1 MNMRKFLVG
10 AAALLISCTLF
21 AEEATSDDAQLVAK
35 GWVYDNAKGFGEQLG
50 ELVSVTEEKND
61 AGETLWYWAIF
72 EKGAVVVA
80 PDTELDPVV
89 AMLPGCDGTLPAGH
103 PMRALLLNDMAQR
116 LRYAKSLRT
125 SMRPRRLLGAS
136 SSSTMTA
143 KPLSRSASRWAQLK
157 TRGSSSVRP
166 RRLLGASVM
175 PEPSRV
181 ICLLKGFRGSDE
193 TGGTSL
199 RFWNQTDSG
208 SYFSQPNIFAQRT
221 PVFGITQAPCGC
233 VATAG
238 ATVLNYFQATNG
250 LTFARECE
258 IEGVGKT
265 NLWTVGGPY
274 DWKRFWEENTAG
286 PNGNPSELSEYGLEL
301 LGRVA
306 WDVGVASRMS
316 YGPAGSGAF
325 TFDLAYALRHDFL
338 LPSGRC
344 VNMNGPNG
352 GNAAPIASKYYKKL
366 VYNQIRGGLPVIF
379 GISCSK
385 LAGAGHEVV
394 AVGYGVDDDNADFT
408 FVFTGWG
415 GVGDAWYQLP
425 NIDTKATAGDAS
437 STYDIIGDMITQL
450 SMDGKSVPLVG
461 RVTDLEG
468 NPVAGAKV
476 WLQGGEEISDAQ
488 VEYDGAK
495 TMVKTDANG
504 YWRMRVDPLFS
515 PRVVYDPTG
524 VAHPFDVGVDAY
536 SVKSG
541 DLKEGSAGYVA
552 AATLDAA
559 LPDVMNFKIDPAKI
573 IDDPSA
579 MTFQTDPDTAREQA
593 LAQGKLLY
601 VYGCAAGTSNPTA
614 EEYENYLR
622 KQTGLAD
629 KYVFLRLDSIT
640 QTGVAYATFDP
651 RVFDPTKEIDWM
663 SEVTFP
669 PEAEESDMAVW
680 TVELDETG
688 HGPNGSVDPET
699 WDPAAAFAIKSAVVR
714 GPDCLAAGESGQ
726 CEIEIVFNDDT
737 TNVVKAADWFLD
749 SEALATIS
757 EMGLLTPKAGV
768 AGSVVVSAKLRV
780 GSWEPYD
787 SVTPLTVRVGASS
800 LAVVGGTAEDP
811 LIAALGDDANVTANA
826 QHVALWGSFPIGDY
840 PGVLKNDVTPGDV
853 VTAESLY
860 DLEIPK
866 KSYRLRCV
874 RPAILTGE
882 VARAEM
888 EAVDVELQQSLVTNA
903 DNQVVVKAAFV
914 PKMLTNYVQWVWTT
928 GSWRVDVQGATD
940 AIVDAEG
947 SQWVDVGATLPV
959 NVTLT
964 KPDTAAV
971 WTGCEAVELTTP
983 TQALVKVTDA
993 ARSVSVFAQQTNVAF
1008 KVTKGTDLKVGP
1020 GFALEVVEEGETET
1034 TYKVNPK
1041 SQEEPAVP
1049 DPIAFQSI
1057 TRVDETTWELVI
1069 TNRVPF
1075 CNYRLLCTDDL
1086 TKGFVT
1092 TGDWEQASADAD
1104 PVWTTNV
1111 VTSGGQLFWKAEAKE
1126 GQKPA
1131 E

>member
-72 EKGAVVVA
+72 EKGAVVVS

-89 AMLPGCDGTLPAGH
+89 AMLPGCDGTLPEGH
-103 PMRALLLNDMAQR
+103 PMRALLLNDMTQR
-116 LRYAKSLRT
+116 LRYAKSLRVPA
-125 SMRPRRLLGAS
+125 SPRRLLGAS

-193 TGGTSL
+193 TAGTSL
-199 RFWNQTDSG
+199 RFWNQTDSAA
-208 SYFSQPNIFAQRT
+208 YFNQPNIFAQRT
-221 PVFGITQAPCGC
+221 PVFGLTQAPCGC

-238 ATVLNYFQATNG
+238 ATVLNYFQASNCVS
-250 LTFARECE
+250 FARECA
-258 IEGVGKT
+258 IDGIGKT

-274 DWKRFWEENTAG
+274 DWKKFWAENTAKF
-286 PNGNPSELSEYGLEL
+286 GNPSDLTADGLEL

-352 GNAAPIASKYYKKL
+352 GNVTPIASKYYKKL

-408 FVFTGWG
+408 YVFTGWG
-415 GVGDAWYQLP
+415 GLGDAWYQLP

-461 RVTDLEG
+461 RVTDLDG

-476 WLQGGEEISDAQ
+476 WLQGGEEIPDEE

-495 TMVKTDANG
+495 TMVTTDANG

-559 LPDVMNFKIDPAKI
+559 LPDVMDFQIDPAKI
-573 IDDPSA
+573 VADPTA
-579 MTFQTDPDTAREQA
+579 LTFQTDPDTARQQA

-601 VYGCAAGTSNPTA
+601 VYGCAKGTSNPTA
-614 EEYENYLR
+614 EEYESYLR
-622 KQTGLAD
+622 TQTGLAD

-651 RVFDPTKEIDWM
+651 RVFDPTKEIDWT

-669 PEAEESDMAVW
+669 PEAEDSDMAVW

-699 WDPAAAFAIKSAVVR
+699 WDPAVFAIKSAVVR

-726 CEIEIVFNDDT
+726 CEIEIVFSDDT
-737 TNVVKAADWFLD
+737 TNVVKEADWFLD
-749 SEALATIS
+749 NEALATIS
-757 EMGLLTPKAGV
+757 EMGLLTPKAGA

-780 GSWEPYD
+780 GSWTPYD
-787 SVTPLTVRVGASS
+787 NVTTLTVQVGASS
-800 LAVVGGTAEDP
+800 LTVVGGTAEDP
-811 LIAALGDDANVTANA
+811 LIAALGDDANVRDNA
-826 QHVALWGSFPIGDY
+826 QYVALQGSFPTGVY
-840 PGVLKNDVTPGDV
+840 PGVLKDDVTPGDE
-853 VTAESLY
+853 VTVESLY
-860 DLEIPK
+860 DLEIPE

-888 EAVDVELQQSLVTNA
+888 EAVGVALQQTLYTNA
-903 DNQVVVKAAFV
+903 DNQVVMKATFV

-964 KPDTAAV
+964 KPDTVAV
-971 WTGCEAVELTTP
+971 WTGCKAGELTTP

-1008 KVTKGTDLKVGP
+1008 KVAKGTDLKVGP
-1020 GFALEVVEEGETET
+1020 GYELELVEEGETED
-1034 TYKVNPK
+1034 TYKVVP
-1041 SQEEPAVP
+1041 SQGGEVVQP

-1057 TRVDETTWELVI
+1057 TRIDETTWQLVV

-1075 CNYRLLCTDDL
+1075 CNYRLLWTDDL
-1086 TKGFVT
+1086 TKGFT
-1092 TGDWEQASADAD
+1092 HTNDWEQAPADAS
-1104 PVWTTNV
+1104 PAWTNTINDA
-1111 VTSGGQLFWKAEAKE
+1111 SGSQLFWKAEAKE
-1126 GQKPA
+1126 GQK